1 MIETNFKHTE
11 IGLIPH
17 DWGMKSLGEIGYLQ
31 NGYAYNSH
39 TFGDIGYTVIR
50 ISDIKNG
57 NVVLSDAIKSIV
69 KAPDSFLVKKGNFL
83 IAMSGAT
90 TGKVG
95 LYAYEKS
102 AYINQRVGNV
112 ICMDADSGYV
122 RYSFN
127 SVCFSEYLTS
137 IITAGAQPNISKKQ
151 IEEFAFP
158 LPPTLAEQERIAGAL
173 SSIDTLI
180 GALNEQIEKKRH
192 IKQGTMQQLLT
203 GKKRLAGFTGEWI
216 EKSIDELGDLT
227 GAGVDKTSK
236 EDEIPVRLVNYLD
249 VFHRDTIYN
258 RELNFWVTANE
269 TKLQQ
274 CNVKCGDVFFT
285 PSSEMPYDIA
295 LSAVAMEDMR
305 NVCYSYHIYRLRFKE
320 NIDLNYRAYMF
331 NAASFYEQANTTC
344 EGSGKRYVISLTKFK
359 KLRVYYPAD
368 IAEQSAIA
376 AVLSGMDTEIAA
388 LEQKR
393 DKYIAIKQGMMQQ
406 LLTGRIRLL
415 EEETQEKPIVQTIQP
430 LQKQRTANVFFRRSV
445 LAAEIADRLCEKRR
459 FGHVKMEKLIFMTE
473 KMCGI
478 DLASHYHRD
487 AAGPYDN
494 RALRS
499 IDSQLKK
506 QKWFEAKSITD
517 ENGNRRYTYMPLA
530 NRGGHKQYF
539 DLYYADVLPEFD
551 NVINTMADWDTEH
564 CEIIATLYSAWED
577 LLHSGNAFTDDDIL
591 NELYHRW
598 HDSKK
603 RFSAPRLLS
612 ALTWMRQNNFIP
624 KK

>member
-1 MIETNFKHTE
+1 MDY
-11 IGLIPH
+11 P
-17 DWGMKSLGEIGYLQ
+17 
-31 NGYAYNSH
+31 
-39 TFGDIGYTVIR
+39 IR
-50 ISDIKNG
+50 YVSGKIWVN
-57 NVVLSDAIKSIV
+57 NHAHVLSAKEKKADTCFLAYVLKTIDFESNIVGSGRAKLNAETLMQLEVSI
-69 KAPDSFLVKKGNFL
+69 
-83 IAMSGAT
+83 
-90 TGKVG
+90 
-95 LYAYEKS
+95 
-102 AYINQRVGNV
+102 
-112 ICMDADSGYV
+112 
-122 RYSFN
+122 
-127 SVCFSEYLTS
+127 
-137 IITAGAQPNISKKQ
+137 
-151 IEEFAFP
+151 
-158 LPPTLAEQERIAGAL
+158 PPT
-173 SSIDTLI
+173 
-180 GALNEQIEKKRH
+180 
-192 IKQGTMQQLLT
+192 
-203 GKKRLAGFTGEWI
+203 
-216 EKSIDELGDLT
+216 
-227 GAGVDKTSK
+227 
-236 EDEIPVRLVNYLD
+236 
-249 VFHRDTIYN
+249 
-258 RELNFWVTANE
+258 
-269 TKLQQ
+269 
-274 CNVKCGDVFFT
+274 
-285 PSSEMPYDIA
+285 
-295 LSAVAMEDMR
+295 
-305 NVCYSYHIYRLRFKE
+305 
-320 NIDLNYRAYMF
+320 
-331 NAASFYEQANTTC
+331 
-344 EGSGKRYVISLTKFK
+344 
-359 KLRVYYPAD
+359 

-376 AVLSGMDTEIAA
+376 AVLSGMDVEIAA

-393 DKYIAIKQGMMQQ
+393 DKYTAIKQGMMQQ

-551 NVINTMADWDTEH
+551 NVINTMADWNTEH

>member
-17 DWGMKSLGEIGYLQ
+17 DWEVKTIKE
-31 NGYAYNSH
+31 
-39 TFGDIGYTVIR
+39 FVDI
-50 ISDIKNG
+50 
-57 NVVLSDAIKSIV
+57 
-69 KAPDSFLVKKGNFL
+69 
-83 IAMSGAT
+83 T
-90 TGKVG
+90 TGSQNTQDHVDDGKYPFFVRSPKVERINKYIFDTEG
-95 LYAYEKS
+95 VVTAGDGVGTGKIYH
-102 AYINQRVGNV
+102 YINGKFGLHQRCYLMYNF
-112 ICMDADSGYV
+112 ADVSAKYFYWIFSRNFYDRVQSMTAKSSVDSV
-122 RYSFN
+122 RM
-127 SVCFSEYLTS
+127 EMIADMS
-137 IITAGAQPNISKKQ
+137 I
-151 IEEFAFP
+151 P

-192 IKQGTMQQLLT
+192 IKQGAMQQLLT

-216 EKSIDELGDLT
+216 TETIKDVCDRYDHLRVPVAANLRTKGLT
-227 GAGVDKTSK
+227 PYYGANGIQDYVDGYTHDGEFILLA
-236 EDEIPVRLVNYLD
+236 EDGANNLVDYPIQY
-249 VFHRDTIYN
+249 VSGRI
-258 RELNFWVTANE
+258 WVNNHAH
-269 TKLQQ
+269 
-274 CNVKCGDVFFT
+274 V
-285 PSSEMPYDIA
+285 
-295 LSAVAMEDMR
+295 LSAKEKKA
-305 NVCYSYHIYRLRFKE
+305 NNRFLAYVLKTIDFE
-320 NIDLNYRAYMF
+320 SNIV
-331 NAASFYEQANTTC
+331 
-344 EGSGKRYVISLTKFK
+344 GSGRA
-359 KLRVYYPAD
+359 KLNAETLMQLEITIPPT

-376 AVLSGMDTEIAA
+376 AVLSRMDTEIAA

-393 DKYIAIKQGMMQQ
+393 DKYIAIKSGMMQN

>member
-17 DWGMKSLGEIGYLQ
+17 DWEMKTIKEF
-31 NGYAYNSH
+31 A
-39 TFGDIGYTVIR
+39 DI
-50 ISDIKNG
+50 
-57 NVVLSDAIKSIV
+57 
-69 KAPDSFLVKKGNFL
+69 
-83 IAMSGAT
+83 T
-90 TGKVG
+90 TGSQNTQDHVDDGKYPFFVRSPKVERINKYIFDTEG
-95 LYAYEKS
+95 VVTAGDGVGTGKIYH
-102 AYINQRVGNV
+102 YINGKFGLHQRCYLMYNF
-112 ICMDADSGYV
+112 ADVSAKYFYWIFSRNFYDRVQSMTAKSSVDSV
-122 RYSFN
+122 RM
-127 SVCFSEYLTS
+127 EMIADMS
-137 IITAGAQPNISKKQ
+137 I
-151 IEEFAFP
+151 P

-203 GKKRLAGFTGEWI
+203 GKKRLEGFTGEWKNVRLGEIGVTYSGLSGKTAVDFGKGQAQYITFLNILNNPIIDTSIFERVQVRPNERQNAVHIGDLFFNTSSETPDEVGICAVILEEI
-216 EKSIDELGDLT
+216 ENLYLNSFCFGYRLIDETIDGKYL
-227 GAGVDKTSK
+227 AYYFRSK
-236 EDEIPVRLVNYLD
+236 EG
-249 VFHRDTIYN
+249 
-258 RELNFWVTANE
+258 RELMTTLAQGATRYNLSKSSFCKAEIT
-269 TKLQQ
+269 
-274 CNVKCGDVFFT
+274 T
-285 PSSEMPYDIA
+285 PP
-295 LSAVAMEDMR
+295 
-305 NVCYSYHIYRLRFKE
+305 
-320 NIDLNYRAYMF
+320 
-331 NAASFYEQANTTC
+331 T
-344 EGSGKRYVISLTKFK
+344 
-359 KLRVYYPAD
+359 

-376 AVLSGMDTEIAA
+376 AVLSGMYTEIAA

-393 DKYIAIKQGMMQQ
+393 DKYIAIKSGMMQQ